1 LEKSDELRAFLAKA
15 TQDGVWGR
23 LLDRG
28 AAWSI
33 MRQAGV
39 LPEDAPSL
47 GDQIEVD
54 LAEHGFSILRAALSL
69 RELDGTSDLCRLAFE
84 RSGNAFESLVRNGA
98 PEAEERGF
106 YRTIAGAAYHL
117 AGYSAIAYSLFG
129 EQQVSDLNANAAEAA
144 LILLILPQGICQVSA
159 TRRRQRRCSRVGF
172 AGSRRDRFRRGN
184 LDNSQY
190 GGLPRAGVLRLR
202 PSNRRGVVAGHR

>member
-1 LEKSDELRAFLAKA
+1 METSEELHDFLTSR

-39 LPEDAPSL
+39 LPEDAPPL
-47 GDQIEVD
+47 GDDIEID
-54 LAEHGFSILRAALSL
+54 LAEHGFSILRAALTL
-69 RELDGTSDLCRLAFE
+69 RELDGTSELCQRAFE
-84 RSGNAFESLVRNGA
+84 RAGNAFESLVRNGA

-106 YRTIAGAAYHL
+106 YRTIAGATYHL

-129 EQQVSDLNANAAEAA
+129 KQQISGLNANAAETA
-144 LILLILPQGICQVSA
+144 LILLIL
-159 TRRRQRRCSRVGF
+159 
-172 AGSRRDRFRRGN
+172 RD
-184 LDNSQY
+184 LD
-190 GGLPRAGVLRLR
+190 RLR
-202 PSNRRGVVAGHR
+202 AHVRAQLLEETNSDAHVSSLLQAG

>member
-1 LEKSDELRAFLAKA
+1 METSDELQAFLIKA

-39 LPEDAPSL
+39 LPEDAPPL
-47 GDQIEVD
+47 GEQIDVD
-54 LAEHGFSILRAALSL
+54 LAEHGFSLLRAALSL
-69 RELDGTSDLCRLAFE
+69 RELDGTSALCQRAFE

-144 LILLILPQGICQVSA
+144 LILLILRDLDRLREYVKSQLLDEGNADARVSA
-159 TRRRQRRCSRVGF
+159 SLE
-172 AGSRRDRFRRGN
+172 AGEIDSDEAISTI
-184 LDNSQY
+184 LKKKNSTE
-190 GGLPRAGVLRLR
+190 R
-202 PSNRRGVVAGHR
+202 

>member
-1 LEKSDELRAFLAKA
+1 METSDELQAFLARA

-39 LPEDAPSL
+39 LPEDAPPL
-47 GDQIEVD
+47 GEQIDID

-69 RELDGTSDLCRLAFE
+69 RELDGTSALCQRAFE
-84 RSGNAFESLVRNGA
+84 RAGNAFESLVRNGA

-144 LILLILPQGICQVSA
+144 LILLIL
-159 TRRRQRRCSRVGF
+159 
-172 AGSRRDRFRRGN
+172 RD
-184 LDNSQY
+184 LD
-190 GGLPRAGVLRLR
+190 
-202 PSNRRGVVAGHR
+202 